1 VVTAPLNGPD
11 EVAHFS
17 YAEYLAETGHG
28 PNGSGGNAA
37 ESTSAATILVGLG
50 LQPILIHPE
59 ATPVFSAIDR
69 IEAQLAKQP
78 AADRKNGE
86 GPNPAANYPPLYY
99 AYEAVIYR
107 LSPARS
113 YLGRMFVMRLGTTA
127 LFVLTVWLTWL
138 VAAELLAATWARF
151 LATAFVALQPK
162 LGFGAGIVNPD
173 MMLVLM
179 STGALLMA
187 LRVVRAGPALRPVL
201 GLAAFAGA
209 GVLVHPRGL
218 FLPPFAVIALIIA
231 LVRQWPGR
239 RAAAITSGAV
249 LGVTLASLLIASA
262 WTRSHGA
269 ALASNPVGGFSPKQ
283 FVSYLWQFY
292 LPKLSFMSPKVGPAT
307 YGYRQVYIDTYFS
320 AWGSLSV
327 NYRVV
332 VLDLLQVAAGIGLVA
347 LWTTVVARW
356 RTVVARWPEV
366 LVCVTFFA
374 GLMALLHIVSYLN
387 LRASTD
393 PVLNGRYLLPA
404 CALYGT
410 AIAWVVSSL
419 PRRVGIVVGGALLGV
434 ALLLAIG
441 GVGLSLDRFY
451 A

>member
-11 EVAHFS
+11 EVAHFA

-28 PNGSGGNAA
+28 PNGGGGNGP
-37 ESTSAATILVGLG
+37 ESTSAATVLVGLG
-50 LQPILIHPE
+50 VQPILIQPQ
-59 ATPVFSAIDR
+59 AKPVFSAIDR
-69 IEAQLAKQP
+69 VKAQLAKQSP
-78 AADRKNGE
+78 ADRKNGS

-99 AYEAVIYR
+99 AYEAVVYR
-107 LSPARS
+107 LSPVRS
-113 YLGRMFVMRLGTTA
+113 YIGRMFVMRLATTA
-127 LFVLTVWLTWL
+127 LFVVTVWLAWL

-179 STGALLMA
+179 ATGALLMG
-187 LRVVRAGPALRPVL
+187 LRLVRAGPAVKPVI

-218 FLPPFAVIALIIA
+218 FLPPFAVMA
-231 LVRQWPGR
+231 LVIAFVRHWPGR
-239 RAAAITSGAV
+239 RATA
-249 LGVTLASLLIASA
+249 IASA
-262 WTRSHGA
+262 TVVGVTVACVLIATAWTRAHGA
-269 ALASNPVGGFSPKQ
+269 ALASNPVGGFSPRQ
-283 FVSYLWQFY
+283 FLSYVWQFY
-292 LPKLSFMSPKVGPAT
+292 LPKLGFMSPKVGPAT

-320 AWGSLSV
+320 AWGSLTV
-327 NYRVV
+327 YYRMA
-332 VLDLLQVAAGIGLVA
+332 VLDLLQTAAGIGLVA
-347 LWTTVVARW
+347 LGITIVARW
-356 RTVVARWPEV
+356 RTVLRRWPEA
-366 LVCVTFFA
+366 LLCAGFFI

-387 LRASTD
+387 LRGGTD

-404 CALYGT
+404 VVLYGV

-419 PRRVGIVVGGALLGV
+419 PRRLGIAVGGALLGV
-434 ALLLAIG
+434 ALLLAVG
-441 GVGLSLDRFY
+441 GIGLSLDRFY

>member
-28 PNGSGGNAA
+28 PNGAGGNGTT
-37 ESTSAATILVGLG
+37 STSAATALVGLG

-59 ATPVFSAIDR
+59 AKPVFSAVDR
-69 IEAQLAKQP
+69 VEAQIAKQP

-99 AYEAVIYR
+99 AYEAIVYR
-107 LSPARS
+107 LSPVRG
-113 YLGRMFVMRLGTTA
+113 YLGRMFVMRLATTA
-127 LFVLTVWLTWL
+127 LFVVTVWLTWL
-138 VAAELLAATWARF
+138 IAAELLAATWARF

-162 LGFGAGIVNPD
+162 LGFGAGIINPD
-173 MMLVLM
+173 MMLVLA
-179 STGALLMA
+179 STGALLMG
-187 LRVVRAGPALRPVL
+187 LRLVRAGPAWRPVL

-218 FLPPFAVIALIIA
+218 FLPPFAVVALAVA

-239 RAAAITSGAV
+239 RRAAGLAAAV
-249 LGVTLASLLIASA
+249 LGVTVACLLIATA
-262 WTRSHGA
+262 WTSSRGA

-283 FVSYLWQFY
+283 FASYLWQFY
-292 LPKLSFMSPKVGPAT
+292 LPKLSFMAPKVGPAT

-320 AWGSLSV
+320 SFGSLTV
-327 NYRVV
+327 NYRRE
-332 VLDLLQVAAGIGLVA
+332 VLDLLQVGAGLGLLA
-347 LWTTVVARW
+347 LWTTVVARF
-356 RTVVARWPEV
+356 RTVLARWPEV
-366 LVCVTFFA
+366 VVCVTFFA

-404 CALYGT
+404 AALYGT

-419 PRRVGIVVGGALLGV
+419 PRRAGIVVGGALLGV
-434 ALLLAIG
+434 ALVLAIG
-441 GVGLSLDRFY
+441 GIGLSLDRFY